1 MPYAVAMA
9 TWTGRSATDALTAA
23 TARAGEA
30 VGLGGE
36 VGVLRPGAAADVLA
50 VNGDPTV
57 DVDALVDVVAVY
69 RAGQRVA
76 GALRR
81 PPAVRPPNLP

>member
-1 MPYAVAMA
+1 MT
-9 TWTGRSATDALTAA
+9 TWTGRSPVDALAAA

-30 VGLGGE
+30 VGLGGQ

-50 VNGDPTV
+50 VNGDPTA
-57 DVDALVDVVAVY
+57 DVDALLDVVAVY

-76 GALRR
+76 GASRR

>member
-1 MPYAVAMA
+1 
-9 TWTGRSATDALTAA
+9 
-23 TARAGEA
+23 
-30 VGLGGE
+30 

-50 VNGDPTV
+50 VNGDPTA

-69 RAGQRVA
+69 RAGRRVA

-81 PPAVRPPNLP
+81 PPAVRPSNLP